1 MIRSDTEHARALE
14 QIAQEEERLAAEEQ
28 RLLGEFSA
36 DEVEALMDPL
46 RTFHAQLVDEVKV
59 YERLKR
65 GDLGDLTN
73 LRGAGRL
80 LVHLRIA
87 AGITQREL
95 AERLGVHES
104 QVSRD
109 ERNEYHG
116 VTLDRASKVM
126 DAIGAQVKTSVVT
139 PHVDSGVG
147 GEPLMPSGKV
157 GKADADYASAA

>member
-1 MIRSDTEHARALE
+1 MIRNDNEYAHALE
-14 QIAQEEERLAAEEQ
+14 RVKEEKERFAAEEQ
-28 RLLGEFSA
+28 RLLTQFTAE
-36 DEVEALMDPL
+36 EVAALMEPL
-46 RTFHAQLVDEVKV
+46 LSFHAQLVDEVKV

-73 LRGAGRL
+73 LRGAGRM

-95 AERLGVHES
+95 ARRLEVDES

-116 VTLDRASKVM
+116 VTLDRASRIM
-126 DAIGAQVKTSVVT
+126 DAIGAKVKTHVVA
-139 PHVDSGVG
+139 PHAASQPRT
-147 GEPLMPSGKV
+147 GEPLKPSEVKN
-157 GKADADYASAA
+157 ADFALAS